1 MLDTA
6 LILDVIPG
14 RLITTPVVD
23 KFQRWLNFPPN
34 AISQLKY
41 TPFLFIIF

>member
-23 KFQRWLNFPPN
+23 KFQRWLNSPPN
-34 AISQLKY
+34 AINQLK
-41 TPFLFIIF
+41 